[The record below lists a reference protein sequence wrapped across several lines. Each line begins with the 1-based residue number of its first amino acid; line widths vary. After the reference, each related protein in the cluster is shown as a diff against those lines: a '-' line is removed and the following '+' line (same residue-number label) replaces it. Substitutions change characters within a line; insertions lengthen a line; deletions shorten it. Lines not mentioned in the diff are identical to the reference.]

1 MKKLI
6 LLSLGILCLPT
17 VVSCETNK
25 IRKEKAKK
33 VIIEKLNNQNKQF
46 QINKKRTL
54 NSLLLS
60 ENKYLNN
67 YSTLDLNLEKNDD
80 FIKKTKSVSI
90 NSILKSKRILVSWAK
105 RAKKTLKGKKILNK
119 GKGKRNVFVIAGTT
133 ISVLLISSAIIGSSV
148 YLLKY
153 NRNLLNNTKANFF
166 DFIFKKYLTFSNVN
180 IELGN
185 SFKNLLFS
193 LFKENDFKDRA
204 LIDFF
209 IKETKK
215 IIWKGKKITDI
226 FNKNTINE
234 WVKNFSENKKNIENN
249 PISYFYNILKGPN
262 GTKIF
267 EELLKLLFIFSEQKD

>member
-80 FIKKTKSVSI
+80 FIKKTKSVNI

-105 RAKKTLKGKKILNK
+105 RAKKNFKRQKNLKQGQREEKCFRDSRHNY
-119 GKGKRNVFVIAGTT
+119 F
-133 ISVLLISSAIIGSSV
+133 S
-148 YLLKY
+148 
-153 NRNLLNNTKANFF
+153 
-166 DFIFKKYLTFSNVN
+166 TFN
-180 IELGN
+180 IECDN
-185 SFKNLLFS
+185 WF
-193 LFKENDFKDRA
+193 
-204 LIDFF
+204 
-209 IKETKK
+209 
-215 IIWKGKKITDI
+215 
-226 FNKNTINE
+226 
-234 WVKNFSENKKNIENN
+234 
-249 PISYFYNILKGPN
+249 
-262 GTKIF
+262 
-267 EELLKLLFIFSEQKD
+267 